1 MLPNFST
8 FRWKEISKK
17 DCKQKTKE
25 KKRKRKEK
33 KKTNRKIVS
42 KVKFILENSLHT
54 ADFTDFILE
63 FIWKSVWC
71 YQRINSKQH
80 QPISVNSIQ
89 PVINVIIIELIPGN
103 VRVLIPNS
111 TDWY

>member
-1 MLPNFST
+1 MICQFINLFCCFVILVHSDE
-8 FRWKEISKK
+8 KKLVKKIVSKK
-17 DCKQKTKE
+17 K

-63 FIWKSVWC
+63 FI
-71 YQRINSKQH
+71 
-80 QPISVNSIQ
+80 
-89 PVINVIIIELIPGN
+89 
-103 VRVLIPNS
+103 
-111 TDWY
+111 